1 MAVPR
6 RRQSGGLVKFGKL
19 SSRILSML
27 DVNYIFA
34 KTRTLLLYG
43 FAPAVVLIGLRTE
56 PRPSPWDLVNIWE

>member
-1 MAVPR
+1 
-6 RRQSGGLVKFGKL
+6 
-19 SSRILSML
+19 ML